1 MTSGC
6 GVALGGS
13 IRVSFSVRGGAG
25 SVKTRTFPLEVVCWA
40 SAAVQV
46 GHNRTHETQT
56 RKKRRYRRGIISRI
70 RPEVG
75 GTAMFGGAHSNV
87 QERKNKESTR
97 IPNCRASG
105 AQLTRQVQTRATA
118 GEALRI
124 ANDAINFSSSSSR
137 RTRLFVEDEHED
149 DNAAG
154 RAQMASHLS

>member
-1 MTSGC
+1 
-6 GVALGGS
+6 
-13 IRVSFSVRGGAG
+13 
-25 SVKTRTFPLEVVCWA
+25 
-40 SAAVQV
+40 
-46 GHNRTHETQT
+46 
-56 RKKRRYRRGIISRI
+56 
-70 RPEVG
+70 
-75 GTAMFGGAHSNV
+75 MFGGAHSNG

-149 DNAAG
+149 DNGDDYQGETREAEMENRARQSSNGAAP
-154 RAQMASHLS
+154 